1 MVSILIESRRV
12 IYTVSILLGNSR
24 VTYTVSILLGNSRV
38 IQTSHVPSPV
48 PKRLPW
54 SGSVMNVFNI
64 SVLLVTFLVAM
75 GTMDVLNHVHP
86 ENVASFENP
95 GTLTELSVRLY
106 VLYFNISWVRKSLC
120 KNVDVEFRCNSMNV
134 AVSNRLL

>member
-1 MVSILIESRRV
+1 M
-12 IYTVSILLGNSR
+12 T
-24 VTYTVSILLGNSRV
+24 
-38 IQTSHVPSPV
+38 QTSHVPSPV

-54 SGSVMNVFNI
+54 SGSVMTKILLHVFNI

-95 GTLTELSVRLY
+95 WALTELSVRLY

-120 KNVDVEFRCNSMNV
+120 RNVDVEFRCNSMNV
-134 AVSNRLL
+134 GVYNKLL